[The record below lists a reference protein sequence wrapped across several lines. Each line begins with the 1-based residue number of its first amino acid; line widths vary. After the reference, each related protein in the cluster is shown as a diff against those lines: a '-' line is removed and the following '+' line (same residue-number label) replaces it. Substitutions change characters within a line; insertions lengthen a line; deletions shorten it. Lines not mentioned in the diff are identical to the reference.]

1 MKLSQGERL
10 FTWINYTLLSVFGL
24 LALAPFIHI
33 LAQSFSSYRAIMS
46 GEVGLWPVDFTNYA
60 YKEVFGD
67 SSFIRS
73 FVVSVER
80 TALGTAVN
88 VVLTCLLAY
97 PLSRAYI
104 RGRNAIIFMM
114 VFTMIFS
121 GGMIPTYLLVKAA
134 GLLNSFWAYIIP
146 GALSA
151 FNVIIMKNFF
161 QSVPLELE
169 ESAKMDGCSNLGIMF
184 RIFVPLSMPA
194 IATIALFHGV
204 SHWNSFF
211 DAVLYVNDK
220 SLMPLQVYLRN
231 LIQFNTTDIHLNDS
245 LEQQL
250 LALESIKGATIIV
263 STVPML
269 IVYPWLQK
277 YFVKGIM
284 MGSVKG

>member
-1 MKLSQGERL
+1 MKLSLPERL
-10 FTWINYTLLSVFGL
+10 FSTVNHIALSIFGL
-24 LALAPFIHI
+24 LALAPLLHI

-46 GEVGLWPVDFTNYA
+46 GEVLLWPVNFTLSA
-60 YKEVFGD
+60 YNEIFKDGAFL
-67 SSFIRS
+67 RS
-73 FVVSVER
+73 FAVSVER
-80 TALGTAVN
+80 TVIGTAVN
-88 VVLTCLLAY
+88 VLLTCLLAY
-97 PLSRAYI
+97 PLSKPYI
-104 RGRNAIIFMM
+104 RGRNIVLFMM

-121 GGMIPTYLLVKAA
+121 GGMIPTYLLVKQV

-161 QSVPLELE
+161 RSVPQEVE
-169 ESAKMDGCSNLGIMF
+169 ESARMDGCGNLGILY

-204 SHWNSFF
+204 GHWNSFF
-211 DAVLYVNDK
+211 DAVLYVNEK
-220 SLMPLQVYLRN
+220 SLQPLQVYLRS
-231 LIQFNTTDIHLNDS
+231 LIQFNTTDIRTNDS

-250 LALESIKGATIIV
+250 LALESIKGAAIIV
-263 STVPML
+263 SMIPML

-284 MGSVKG
+284 LGSVKG